1 MKTTR
6 LKTFGIAAALLLAA
20 MLPAGATQV
29 GSPVPRG
36 SVTNPVILWSATANN
51 GLGGWTV
58 VGAYTEFGSRSANT
72 VLAGPI
78 SGAATTPAFRPLVSA
93 DLPATISPTV
103 INLGTAGVI
112 SNTQTGVGVFDFLY
126 NSNGLE
132 VNASG
137 TTTDVN
143 PYPYS
148 RSLRFYGGST
158 QGLVFRTSTLVG
170 GEQASG
176 EVPLTVKLSP
186 GQTADALQ
194 ANTATGGNIFR
205 VTAAGAVTAASTIN
219 AVGGFL
225 SGGAAGISVTVPLAK
240 LTTGGAQGS
249 LTVTSGIITGYLA
262 PT

>member
-1 MKTTR
+1 MRKTSW
-6 LKTFGIAAALLLAA
+6 LPAAVLLLAA
-20 MLPAGATQV
+20 ALPAAATQI
-29 GSPVPRG
+29 GAPVPRG
-36 SVTNPVILWSATANN
+36 SSTNPVIVWSAAANG
-51 GLGGWTV
+51 GLGGWTIT
-58 VGAYTEFGSRSANT
+58 GAYSVFGAQAANT
-72 VLAGPI
+72 HLAGPA
-78 SGAATTPAFRPLVSA
+78 SGGAALPVFRPLVSA

-103 INLGTAGVI
+103 INLGTSGVI

-126 NSNGLE
+126 NSQGLE

-137 TTTDVN
+137 GSTDVN

-148 RSLRFYGGST
+148 RVLRFYGGST